1 MRHRLRVDQSLPPAR
16 PSMSD
21 ERLATF
27 VVGSSYQ
34 VLDVIGEGAY
44 GIVWCVG

>member
-1 MRHRLRVDQSLPPAR
+1 MAT
-16 PSMSD
+16 PSGPD
-21 ERLATF
+21 ERLSNF

-44 GIVWCVG
+44 GIVV